1 MHARLLFGAPTLCDV
16 KMPHL
21 FSKALDMQSQQLL
34 IVLANSISIMTALHI
49 GMYLRKYC
57 RHMYDAF
64 VPIIESIPTQ
74 LPTQNQDYNTESR
87 SGNRTPR
94 CYYIA

>member
-1 MHARLLFGAPTLCDV
+1 MTHVGSSKIIMHSLYFHFLYKNDLTLSNLCDV

-49 GMYLRKYC
+49 
-57 RHMYDAF
+57 
-64 VPIIESIPTQ
+64 
-74 LPTQNQDYNTESR
+74 
-87 SGNRTPR
+87 
-94 CYYIA
+94 